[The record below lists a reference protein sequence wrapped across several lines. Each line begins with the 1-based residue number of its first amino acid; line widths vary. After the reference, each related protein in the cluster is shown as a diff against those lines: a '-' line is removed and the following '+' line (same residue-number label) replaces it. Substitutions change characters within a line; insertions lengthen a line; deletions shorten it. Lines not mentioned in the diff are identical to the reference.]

1 MAAEMEQPW
10 VKRLI
15 WSGLLA
21 AAGAAANFLA
31 QRTATLLWRR
41 LFAEE
46 PPE

>member
-1 MAAEMEQPW
+1 M
-10 VKRLI
+10 VKRLV

-21 AAGAAANFLA
+21 AFGALA
-31 QRTATLLWRR
+31 SIASQRAATLVWRR

>member
-1 MAAEMEQPW
+1 MTENDL
-10 VKRLI
+10 VKRLV

-21 AAGAAANFLA
+21 GFGALASIVANRAAGVV
-31 QRTATLLWRR
+31 WRR